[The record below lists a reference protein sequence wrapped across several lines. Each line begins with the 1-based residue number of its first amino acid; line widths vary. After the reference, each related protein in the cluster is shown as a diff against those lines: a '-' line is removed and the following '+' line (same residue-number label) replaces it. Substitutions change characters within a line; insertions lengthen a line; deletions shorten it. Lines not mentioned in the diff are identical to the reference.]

1 MKKIIVVLSVLFV
14 LVGCSGKKENS
25 IEMKN
30 IKDFYSEEYLS
41 TYYDHKDEL
50 PVKMSYQESSMMY
63 EDITDKE
70 LIEKVYNALFG
81 IEIGEK
87 TNLDITDAER
97 NYWFTYAD
105 GTSIYFMMINA
116 DKDMMIY
123 NPVEKCNYEI
133 VDDNGLFKISIGE

>member
-1 MKKIIVVLSVLFV
+1 
-14 LVGCSGKKENS
+14 
-25 IEMKN
+25 MKN